1 MSKVF
6 CGIDFHKRTSTL
18 FAVSE
23 TGEEIEGVTTIRTER
38 LRQYLSNRRGW
49 KIGIEASGGTHHIA
63 EELKKDSHDVILINP
78 NQFRGIGIG
87 GKKTDERDAKALANA
102 LRLGFIPEVHHK
114 SLMARRLKS
123 LLAARELFVR
133 NRVNLV
139 NHIRGSLREY
149 GIVIPAGK
157 EAFFEHIDKKLT
169 ELDFAPLREMLRS
182 MLTQIREV
190 QRQEK
195 EVEETLKTITQEN
208 ETIRKLQTIP
218 GVGPMSAYALVSVVD
233 DITRFKDASQ
243 FAAYLGLI
251 PTVSASADKRR
262 MGSITR
268 SGSEMLRRYLI
279 HGARAWM
286 RYSPENGDRNR
297 VWAEKVK
304 ERRGMNKS
312 VVALAHRLARISY
325 AVMRDQSEYK
335 TRTQAP
341 PPSSAEQPSAA

>member
-6 CGIDFHKRTSTL
+6 CGIDFHKNTSTF
-18 FAVSE
+18 FAISE
-23 TGEEIEGVTTIRTER
+23 TGEEIEKVTTIRTDR
-38 LRQYLSNRRGW
+38 LRQYLSNRLDW
-49 KIGIEASGGTHHIA
+49 KIGIEASGGTHHMA
-63 EELKKDSHDVILINP
+63 EELKKDGHEVVLINP

-123 LLAARELFVR
+123 LLVARELFVR
-133 NRVNLV
+133 SRVNMI

-149 GIVIPAGK
+149 GITIPAGK
-157 EAFFEHIDKKLT
+157 EAFFEHIDCKLA
-169 ELDFAPLREMLRS
+169 ELDFVPLREVLLTMLQQVREFEKKEQEIEVLLEA
-182 MLTQIREV
+182 LTQG
-190 QRQEK
+190 
-195 EVEETLKTITQEN
+195 N
-208 ETIRKLQTIP
+208 EMIAKLQTIP
-218 GVGPMSAYALVSVVD
+218 GVGAMSAYALVAVVD
-233 DITRFKDASQ
+233 DIFRFKDASQ
-243 FAAYLGLI
+243 FAAYLGLV
-251 PTVSASADKRR
+251 PRVNASADTRR

-286 RYSPENGDRNR
+286 RYSPEKGDRNR
-297 VWAEKVK
+297 VWAERVK

-312 VVALAHRLARISY
+312 VVALAHRIARIAY

-335 TRTQAP
+335 KKKTKEDN
-341 PPSSAEQPSAA
+341 SSTEALAA